1 MEVSMADLTH
11 LAFVRDHEGRRYK
24 RIRINLPGQL
34 FNPDTNA
41 TFPCTV
47 LNLSPSGAGVECAAN
62 LQSGETVILYLE
74 AFGRFEGAI
83 VLHGNADTSTAKTL
97 GITFSHNETKELRV
111 ADLLSAFLSDG
122 IDSVARLRRT
132 TRVRTNGLVVLT
144 LTNGQHVNC
153 ELIDISTEGVALKT
167 TVRPPIGAVVAMGNT
182 RGEVVRYHESG
193 IALHFVR

>member
-1 MEVSMADLTH
+1 MADLSQQ
-11 LAFVRDHEGRRYK
+11 AFVQDHEGRRYK
-24 RIRINLPGQL
+24 RIRIDLPGQL
-34 FNPDTNA
+34 FDPDTHE

-47 LNLSPSGAGVECAAN
+47 LNLSPNGAGVECAAHPK
-62 LQSGETVILYLE
+62 SGKTVILYLE

-83 VLHGNADTSTAKTL
+83 VLHGNPDPSTAKTV
-97 GITFSHNETKELRV
+97 GIKFSHNETKELRV

-132 TRVRTNGLVVLT
+132 GRVRTNGLVVLT
-144 LTNGQHVNC
+144 LMNGQHVNC
-153 ELIDISTEGVALKT
+153 ELVDISTEGVALKT